1 MTPPNPPGPAPAIS
15 PNAFCYGVNLSLGN
29 TGLDKE
35 FIPVHY
41 FERAAIVNRAYF
53 LSLFTSS
60 PEANAIEIKLSYVTV
75 APDASISSPGADGTY
90 TDLASKAVSGGIA
103 AADGILHEIIGPLDD
118 AVEVPAG
125 SLVGIEI
132 PVANAAIPLEVLLDG
147 FAQIAGYF
155 KGNN

>member
-15 PNAFCYGVNLSLGN
+15 PNAFCYAVSLAVGP

-41 FERAAIVNRAYF
+41 FERAAVVNRAYF
-53 LSLFTSS
+53 YSAFTASAES
-60 PEANAIEIKLSYVTV
+60 DALAIKLSYITV
-75 APDASISSPGADGTY
+75 APDAAIASAAADGTY
-90 TDLASKAVSGGIA
+90 TDLASKAVAGGIA
-103 AADGILHEIIGPLDD
+103 AADGIFHEIIGPLDS
-118 AVEVPAG
+118 AVDVPAG

-132 PVANAAIPLEVLLDG
+132 PVANTAIPLEVLLDA